1 LVFYP
6 GRRTWIKDVGCGE
19 QMDVGERKWQV
30 DGENYIMRTSRRIRW
45 IEFVSGIGQMRNTYK
60 V

>member
-1 LVFYP
+1 
-6 GRRTWIKDVGCGE
+6 
-19 QMDVGERKWQV
+19 MDVGERKWQV